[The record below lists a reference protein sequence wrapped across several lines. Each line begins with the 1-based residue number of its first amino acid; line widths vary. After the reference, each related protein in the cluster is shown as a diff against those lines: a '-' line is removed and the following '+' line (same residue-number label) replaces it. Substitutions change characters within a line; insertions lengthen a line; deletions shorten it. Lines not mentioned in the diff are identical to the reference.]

1 MLRLRVKSA
10 LTASVALGALV
21 AASAVSAQ
29 ELRYMCYQD
38 GSECDVTRALL
49 DQFEADNP
57 GITVVVDTVPYQAVL
72 DNLPVQLAAG
82 EGPDM
87 ARVTDLG
94 GLNQYYLDMTPYV
107 DASYWEANFGQTLN
121 WLRSGPDDAGIYG
134 MMTQLTITGPY
145 VNATLYE
152 LAGMDMPGEGATWDD
167 WAESSR
173 AVAEALE
180 IPFPMAMDRS
190 GHRFAG
196 PAMSN
201 GAAYF
206 DADGAP
212 ILVDDGFR
220 DFAATFVGWHEDG
233 TMPVDVWGGA
243 GGGTY
248 RDAFAEFSN
257 GNLVFYMSGS
267 WQIGRMENDI
277 GDGFDWMVVD
287 NPCGVAGC
295 TAMPG
300 GAAMVAFAHTEHPE
314 AVSMVIDFLAQQDS
328 YSAMMA
334 QTNQIPAHL
343 GVASAGVDFT
353 AGDDAAAA
361 LSTFSAQVPNLLGP
375 AFALQ
380 GYRFNRAVYNATV
393 TRLTQ
398 AIVGELSLDDALV
411 RIDQDIAD
419 ALATAAQ

>member
-1 MLRLRVKSA
+1 MLRFGMKRA
-10 LTASVALGALV
+10 LTATVALGALM
-21 AASAVSAQ
+21 AAGGAAAQ

-38 GSECDVTRALL
+38 GTECDVTRALL
-49 DQFEADNP
+49 DQFEAENP
-57 GITVVVDTVPYQAVL
+57 DITVVVDVVPYQAIL

-107 DASYWEANFGQTLN
+107 DAAYWEENFGATLD
-121 WLRSGPDDAGIYG
+121 WLRGGPDDAGIYG

-152 LAGMDMPGEGATWDD
+152 LAGMDMPGDGATWDD
-167 WAESSR
+167 WAESTR
-173 AVAEALE
+173 AVAEALDV
-180 IPFPMAMDRS
+180 PFPMAMDRS

-206 DADGAP
+206 DEAGDP

-220 DFAATFVGWHEDG
+220 DFAATFVGWHQDG

-248 RDAFAEFSN
+248 RDAFAEFAN
-257 GNLVFYMSGS
+257 GNLVLYMSGS
-267 WQIGRMENDI
+267 WQIGRMGSDI
-277 GDGFDWMVVD
+277 GDGFDWVVVD

-314 AVSMVIDFLAQQDS
+314 AVASVIDFLAQHDS
-328 YSAMMA
+328 YSTMMA
-334 QTNQIPAHL
+334 QTNQIPAHI

-353 AGDDAAAA
+353 AGEDAAAA
-361 LSTFSAQVPNLLGP
+361 LSVFSDQVPNLLPP

-393 TRLTQ
+393 SRLTQ
-398 AIVGELSLDDALV
+398 AIVGELSLDDALM

-419 ALATAAQ
+419 ALATAEQ